1 MKRKVIQLAKK
12 TLVISLPTRWAKKY
26 NIKKG
31 DEIEAE
37 EIKNKLIISP
47 EKELT
52 KEGISI
58 DVSGLSPMIYRILG
72 AIYKA
77 GYDEVEVHYES
88 EKDLEEIEEVTKRE
102 FIGFEIVKKGKKSLV
117 IKSVSE
123 INYEE
128 FDNVLRRTFLIIME
142 IGEESFEAMK
152 NVDKKALLKL
162 IELDKEVNK
171 YADFCR
177 RILNKKGYASFIK
190 TQTVYFIVEEL
201 EKISDSYRDL
211 CKASIEINE
220 KINKD
225 IEAMFKEVNAFFR
238 EFYELYYKFDLNK
251 LAEHGKKRNV
261 LLKDLMDL
269 MKKTS
274 KEELLFLFLLSLIVE
289 EIFNMNGALIA
300 SKI

>member
-211 CKASIEINE
+211 CKASIEINK
-220 KINKD
+220 KISKD
-225 IEAMFKEVNAFFR
+225 IEAVFKEVNAFFR

>member
-88 EKDLEEIEEVTKRE
+88 EKDLEEIEEVAKRE

-152 NVDKKALLKL
+152 NVDKKTLLKL

-211 CKASIEINE
+211 CKASIEINK
-220 KINKD
+220 KISKD
-225 IEAMFKEVNAFFR
+225 IEAVFKEVNAFFR